1 MFTRDHLLIG
11 AGAFILGAVVATGS
25 IMAVL
30 SLQSGHHEAA
40 VVAPPV
46 VLPAPQAA
54 ATITPPAAPA
64 SPTPPPQTAVTPPPA
79 SPKPVA
85 ASAPAHVA
93 VAKPVEPPA
102 KPPVNPHPAHVKHAP
117 KPQGLAGEEADR
129 VALDSEQLEKKK
141 KNLQSQLADGE
152 ELIKLK
158 EQQIKALEARLNAPA
173 TH

>member
-40 VVAPPV
+40 VVAPTAA
-46 VLPAPQAA
+46 LPAPQAA
-54 ATITPPAAPA
+54 ATVTPAAPA
-64 SPTPPPQTAVTPPPA
+64 SQTPPPQTVAVPPA
-79 SPKPVA
+79 SPKPLA
-85 ASAPAHVA
+85 APAPTHVA
-93 VAKPVEPPA
+93 VAKPVESPA
-102 KPPVNPHPAHVKHAP
+102 KPPVNPHPAHAKPSP

-129 VALDSEQLEKKK
+129 VAIDSEQLEKKK
-141 KNLQSQLADGE
+141 KNLQSQLADSE

-173 TH
+173 SH

>member
-40 VVAPPV
+40 VVAPTAA
-46 VLPAPQAA
+46 LPAPQAA
-54 ATITPPAAPA
+54 ATVTPAAPA
-64 SPTPPPQTAVTPPPA
+64 SQTPPPQTVAVPPA
-79 SPKPVA
+79 SPKPLA
-85 ASAPAHVA
+85 APAPTHVA
-93 VAKPVEPPA
+93 VAKPVESPA
-102 KPPVNPHPAHVKHAP
+102 KPPVNPLPAHAKPSP

-129 VALDSEQLEKKK
+129 VAIDSEQLEKKK
-141 KNLQSQLADGE
+141 KNLQSQLADSE

-173 TH
+173 SH